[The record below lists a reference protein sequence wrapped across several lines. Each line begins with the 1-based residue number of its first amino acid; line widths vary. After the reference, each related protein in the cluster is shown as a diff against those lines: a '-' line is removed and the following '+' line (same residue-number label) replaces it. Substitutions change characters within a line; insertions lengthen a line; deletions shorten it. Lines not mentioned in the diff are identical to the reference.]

1 METDYESPPTCTN
14 SIRGGGGGTRNQIK
28 HKRVYGKKGR
38 RRAAIARPTGGVEK
52 GIEAGGGRGGRGGRN
67 EGEDTND
74 SEGYREKKIE
84 RKGKVKRRNEK
95 KHGKE
100 KEKHRGISSEEIRAG
115 DEVVTVSH
123 DQLVDFLLL

>member
-14 SIRGGGGGTRNQIK
+14 SIRGGGGGIRNKIK

-38 RRAAIARPTGGVEK
+38 RRAAIARPTGGAEK
-52 GIEAGGGRGGRGGRN
+52 GIEAGGGGGGRN
-67 EGEDTND
+67 EGEDTSD
-74 SEGYREKKIE
+74 SEDCSEKKIE

-115 DEVVTVSH
+115 DKVVTVSH